1 MARLP
6 QPGSD
11 SGQWGNILND
21 YLSQVHRSDGALK
34 DGIISEAKLDSATV
48 TKLNAIGS
56 NGVASVNGRTGAVT
70 ITKADV
76 SLANAD
82 NTSDLSKPVS
92 TATQTAIN
100 VKYTLPAGGVPE
112 ADLAA
117 AVQTKLNA
125 TTIADGSVT
134 TSKLA
139 NSSVTVGK
147 LSAGAAIADQ
157 VLSYDGVDLA
167 WTTPSSIGNVSDATA
182 SAKGIV
188 QLAGDLGGTAA
199 APTVPGLA
207 GKLDA
212 TQKGAANGLASL
224 DGTGK
229 VPAAQLPAGQTVSDA
244 TASAKGIVQLAG
256 DLGGTAAAPT
266 VPGLAAKAD
275 ETIQIA
281 TSGSLIGGGNLS
293 ANRTLSLSGD
303 STTPGN
309 SKYYGTNASGTK
321 GYYTLPAGGGS
332 GVTVVP
338 RTTGYTAADGDFV
351 IANATSGGFTV
362 TMPPVA
368 SGATLSV
375 KKVDNSVNAII
386 VQPQGGEL
394 IDDQVTI
401 SVNTQWQS
409 NDFLSDGTK
418 WYRI

>member
-11 SGQWGNILND
+11 SGQWGSILND
-21 YLSQVHRSDGALK
+21 YLSQVHRSDGTLK
-34 DGIISEAKLDSATV
+34 DGVISEAKLDTATMA
-48 TKLNAIGS
+48 KLNAAGS
-56 NGVASVNGRTGAVT
+56 NGVASLNGRTGAVT

-82 NTSDLSKPVS
+82 NTNDLSKPVS
-92 TATQTAIN
+92 TATQSAIN

-112 ADLAA
+112 ADLAV

-125 TTIADGSVT
+125 STIADGSVT

-139 NSSVTVGK
+139 NSAVTAGK
-147 LSAGAAIADQ
+147 LSAGGAIADQ
-157 VLSYDGVDLA
+157 VLSYDGFGLA
-167 WTTPSSIGNVSDATA
+167 WTTPSSVGNVSDATA

-199 APTVPGLA
+199 APTVPGLV
-207 GKLDA
+207 
-212 TQKGAANGLASL
+212 T
-224 DGTGK
+224 
-229 VPAAQLPAGQTVSDA
+229 
-244 TASAKGIVQLAG
+244 
-256 DLGGTAAAPT
+256 
-266 VPGLAAKAD
+266 KAD

-309 SKYYGTNASGTK
+309 DKYYGTNGSGTK
-321 GYYTLPAGGGS
+321 GYYTLPAGGS
-332 GVTVVP
+332 GVTVVA
-338 RTTGYTAADGDFV
+338 RATGYTAADGDFV

-375 KKVDNSVNAII
+375 KKIDSSVNAII